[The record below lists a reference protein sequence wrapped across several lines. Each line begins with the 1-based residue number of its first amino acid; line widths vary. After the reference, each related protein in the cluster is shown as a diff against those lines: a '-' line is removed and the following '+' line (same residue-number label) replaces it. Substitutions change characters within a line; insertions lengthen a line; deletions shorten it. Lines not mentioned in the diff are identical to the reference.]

1 MSHERAA
8 DRDHLLLAA
17 GEGPRA
23 LLLSFREPGKERVD
37 AFEVAAELR
46 AVTALEGAHLEVL
59 EHGHAWEQLAALG
72 RLRDAE
78 PHDVVR
84 RFSGDVLAAEHDRAA
99 TGMVEP
105 VDRAEH
111 RRLAG
116 AVRADQSHDLALAH

>member
-59 EHGHAWEQLAALG
+59 EHGHAGEHPAALG
-72 RLRDAE
+72 LPADAE
-78 PHDVVR
+78 PPDLVR
-84 RFSGDVLAAEHDRAA
+84 GGSGDVLAPEHDRAA
-99 TGMVEP
+99 T
-105 VDRAEH
+105 
-111 RRLAG
+111 
-116 AVRADQSHDLALAH
+116 